1 MDRIKYFVSILF
13 SLPFLVFGYKFF
25 HIVFS
30 LIFLIFTFPNIFTII
45 SCVVS
50 SSEFTYYIKMRSNF
64 I

>member
-13 SLPFLVFGYKFF
+13 SLPVLVFGYLFF

-50 SSEFTYYIKMRSNF
+50 SFSVLNLLH
-64 I
+64 